1 MHSTAME
8 ACLDVWTAVIDPE
21 LQNDSRLVLS
31 DSGMTV
37 LFEQG
42 SKMMWSG
49 INLQGVAK
57 C

>member
-8 ACLDVWTAVIDPE
+8 ACLDVWAAVIDPE
-21 LQNDSRLVLS
+21 LQNDNRLVLS